1 MGGRWRSAR
10 VRSFAGLAAVPL
22 LAVGL
27 IAYQPAEPA
36 PGAVGLV
43 SAAPLDLA
51 RPRILGTGADL
62 DAVAARLDR
71 EPYRT
76 IFNRLVIAGNGANRE
91 ALDDHS
97 IAAERTKAK
106 GAKDLA
112 FQYAINRTRRAGVPV
127 PFATPAD
134 RQAVGDQAR
143 ALLLGMYTRSRLA
156 VASPLGGTDRD
167 INTSEELLQYS
178 TAYDTLVGAGYA
190 FGADDAAIRTHIT
203 DLAAELYADYLDP
216 TLVSGATS
224 VLPNN
229 HRSKSAASLGVAA
242 LALLDASP
250 APGTP
255 PNDVRSPAAWLTFAL
270 DQVDIV
276 QRHTYVAAD
285 GGYGEGVYY
294 QRYAAQNLLPFARA
308 WSHA

>member
-10 VRSFAGLAAVPL
+10 VRSFAGLAPVPL

-36 PGAVGLV
+36 PAAVGLV
-43 SAAPLDLA
+43 SAAPLDLT
-51 RPRILGTGADL
+51 RPRILGAGADL
-62 DAVAARLDR
+62 DAVADRLDR

-143 ALLLGMYTRSRLA
+143 TLLLGMYTRSRLA
-156 VASPLGGTDRD
+156 VPPPLGGTDRD

-178 TAYDTLVGAGYA
+178 TAYDTLLGAGYVFRA
-190 FGADDAAIRTHIT
+190 SEAQTPKNIT
-203 DLAAELYADYLDP
+203 DLAAELYLNYRDP
-216 TLVSGATS
+216 LSAGNYTF

-229 HRSKSAASLGVAA
+229 PRSKSAA
-242 LALLDASP
+242 
-250 APGTP
+250 
-255 PNDVRSPAAWLTFAL
+255 
-270 DQVDIV
+270 
-276 QRHTYVAAD
+276 
-285 GGYGEGVYY
+285 
-294 QRYAAQNLLPFARA
+294 
-308 WSHA
+308 